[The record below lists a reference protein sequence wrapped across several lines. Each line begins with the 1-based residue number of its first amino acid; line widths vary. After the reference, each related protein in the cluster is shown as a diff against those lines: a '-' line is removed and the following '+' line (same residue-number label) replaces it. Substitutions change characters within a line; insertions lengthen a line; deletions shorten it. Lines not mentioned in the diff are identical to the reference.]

1 VKETPR
7 LVVSGL
13 VHDWTFDVEPMKVV
27 SANDLYV
34 TIDKKHIIKIVDTEY
49 ITHFRGI
56 SNYFNPRLTRIKNN
70 IITIAQSKGF
80 DLDCFRGAVSSWEK
94 AFPIDYGPARLDG
107 VRRDAGIVSNF
118 LSGHTLSRS
127 LAAGMKL
134 GTDDVKKLIRKL
146 IYEVAIIH
154 MNDIVHMDLTP
165 GNIILD
171 ENKRDIYII
180 DWDIA
185 QITDSDITLMMI
197 SFPAE
202 TMIPL
207 PPGFDPGKTK
217 RAPDPFFDIWYLP
230 VDILAIIASF
240 DRDVNKLFAGEIPS
254 PMFFIDF
261 PTPDKLLEL
270 RHLLEKDKK
279 VRRRWPP
286 DYDNLRNYRYFRREV
301 KREHL
306 DHFNEY
312 VSRYLN
318 PELFHYVYLDASD
331 GKKHPTADDLNR
343 FI

>member
-1 VKETPR
+1 MKETPR
-7 LVVSGL
+7 LIVSGL

-70 IITIAQSKGF
+70 VITIAQSKGF
-80 DLDCFRGAVSSWEK
+80 DLDCFRGAVGSWEK

-107 VRRDAGIVSNF
+107 VKRDAGIVSNF

-134 GTDDVKKLIRKL
+134 GKDDVKKLIRKL
-146 IYEVAIIH
+146 VYEVAIIH

-185 QITDSDITLMMI
+185 QISDSDITQMMI

-207 PPGFDPGKTK
+207 PPGFDPGKTR
-217 RAPDPFFDIWYLP
+217 RAPDTFFDIWYLP
-230 VDILAIIASF
+230 VDILAIIATF
-240 DRDVNKLFAGEIPS
+240 DRDMNKLFASGIPS
-254 PMFFIDF
+254 PMFFVDF
-261 PTPDKLLEL
+261 PTPEKLIEL

-279 VRRRWPP
+279 ARRRWPP
-286 DYDNLRNYRYFRREV
+286 EYDNLRNYRYYRKEV

-343 FI
+343 FV

>member
-1 VKETPR
+1 
-7 LVVSGL
+7 LN
-13 VHDWTFDVEPMKVV
+13 VV
-27 SANDLYV
+27 SANDMYV
-34 TIDKKHIIKIVDTEY
+34 ALDKKHIIKIVDTEY

-80 DLDCFRGAVSSWEK
+80 DLECFRGAVNSWEK

-107 VRRDAGIVSNF
+107 AKKDAGIVSNF

-127 LAAGMKL
+127 LAAGLKL
-134 GTDDVKKLIRKL
+134 GKDEVKNIIRKL
-146 IYEVAIIH
+146 LYEVAIIH

-165 GNIILD
+165 GNIILA

-185 QITDSDITLMMI
+185 QISDSDITQMMI

-207 PPGFDPGKTK
+207 PPGFDPGKTRK
-217 RAPDPFFDIWYLP
+217 APNTFFDIWYLP
-230 VDILAIIASF
+230 VDILAIIATF
-240 DRDVNKLFAGEIPS
+240 DRDMNKLFGGEIPS
-254 PMFFIDF
+254 PMFFVDF
-261 PTPDKLLEL
+261 PTPEKLLEL
-270 RHLLEKDKK
+270 RQLLQNDKK
-279 VRRRWPP
+279 SRKRWPP
-286 DYDNLRNYRYFRREV
+286 DYDKLKSYRFFRKEV
-301 KREHL
+301 KRDHL

-312 VSRYLN
+312 VSRYLD
-318 PELFHYVYLDASD
+318 PELFHHVYLDAAD
-331 GKKHPTADDLNR
+331 GKKHPTADGLNR